1 MTDTSNITT
10 PNYGFIYGRRNNSYE
25 LEKAFKLGLTS
36 NIPERD
42 CVYTTGEIVRGHF
55 YPVFQVKH
63 NLMSKIETELQL
75 YFDDFHIYKG
85 GGTEFYS
92 IEIIDKIE
100 KYLKEH
106 NYDFSSLTEIE
117 INNLSRMD
125 RIRKKHGNVIN
136 NIKIR
141 DFIQRLKN
149 RKIKHISTQLI
160 ESQLIESQLIE
171 YSPREYQNVIINKAV
186 VHYQHNDKGM
196 LILMCGVGKTL
207 ISLWIT
213 KELNSQTILIGVPN
227 KLLLNQWRDVIS
239 ILFPNV
245 KCLVVSGSVNEER
258 IGVFLQDNKE
268 MCIVITTYAS
278 SQKVRNATE
287 QINLNFDMKILDEC
301 HHLCTHNM
309 TLAKKSNT
317 YIHMLNIK
325 STKQISLTATLKQ
338 IENNTENCEVIS
350 NDNIDY
356 FGEIIDR
363 KCLLWAIQE
372 NIICDYE
379 IQTLITDED
388 KLEEFFLRFNI
399 TEENDKRMFLS
410 AYAGLKS
417 ISERISHHITMFSND
432 TDNSKKLIEYINML
446 IDKNYFDIPDL
457 FRSNYDGEMNS
468 KDQTQIISNFKKSKY
483 GIITCVYCLGE
494 GWDFPLLDA
503 VVFCENMSS
512 NIRIVQS
519 ALRASRK
526 NKEEPNKKT
535 KIILPILNKCDWLD
549 NNDNVDFKKV
559 REVIYQMGLED
570 ETITQKIKVYK
581 IVIKM
586 QEHMNRELVEL
597 KNIDDVED
605 YEYIDELTQKIRLK
619 SNKRTQLGTSYEKA
633 RKLIL
638 DKNIKSKQSYIELCK
653 KDNRLP
659 EDPETVFVGKFTN
672 WIEYLSIDRN
682 LYYDLKT
689 TKNKVRELLNLNIT
703 LKQYYLD
710 LSRVCYELCALD
722 TNFPPYEFWVEY
734 YKNDDVKDL
743 QDIIIIDAIKKKK
756 KSSII

>member
-1 MTDTSNITT
+1 
-10 PNYGFIYGRRNNSYE
+10 
-25 LEKAFKLGLTS
+25 
-36 NIPERD
+36 
-42 CVYTTGEIVRGHF
+42 
-55 YPVFQVKH
+55 
-63 NLMSKIETELQL
+63 
-75 YFDDFHIYKG
+75 
-85 GGTEFYS
+85 
-92 IEIIDKIE
+92 
-100 KYLKEH
+100 
-106 NYDFSSLTEIE
+106 
-117 INNLSRMD
+117 
-125 RIRKKHGNVIN
+125 
-136 NIKIR
+136 
-141 DFIQRLKN
+141 
-149 RKIKHISTQLI
+149 
-160 ESQLIESQLIE
+160 
-171 YSPREYQNVIINKAV
+171 
-186 VHYQHNDKGM
+186 
-196 LILMCGVGKTL
+196 
-207 ISLWIT
+207 
-213 KELNSQTILIGVPN
+213 
-227 KLLLNQWRDVIS
+227 
-239 ILFPNV
+239 
-245 KCLVVSGSVNEER
+245 
-258 IGVFLQDNKE
+258 
-268 MCIVITTYAS
+268 
-278 SQKVRNATE
+278 
-287 QINLNFDMKILDEC
+287 MKILDEC

-350 NDNIDY
+350 NDNIEY

-399 TEENDKRMFLS
+399 TEENDKRMFLC

-446 IDKNYFDIPDL
+446 IDKDYFDIPDL

-586 QEHMNRELVEL
+586 QEHTNRELVEL

-689 TKNKVRELLNLNIT
+689 TKNKVRELLNLNIK
-703 LKQYYLD
+703 LKQYYLY